1 MPWTFR
7 KTLGT
12 AFVVLACLVTFS
24 ATAGAR
30 PAYLDDR
37 HPGDDPRSILWEPK
51 QAAFERLQAALAL
64 PPDAVRASQDDFDVH
79 YYDIDIEIDA
89 GPETVAGSVVMR
101 ATSTVEGLSSVAL
114 DLYDNMT
121 VDSVAH
127 DGAPIASGVYFARAS
142 IGDWGE
148 TRKIAFVR

>member
-1 MPWTFR
+1 MPRTFR
-7 KTLGT
+7 NTLGT
-12 AFVVLACLVTFS
+12 TFVVLACLVAFS

-51 QAAFERLQAALAL
+51 QAAFEKLQAALAL

-101 ATSTVEGLSSVAL
+101 ATSTVEVRRRRTHTRTTSSLSL
-114 DLYDNMT
+114 
-121 VDSVAH
+121 
-127 DGAPIASGVYFARAS
+127 
-142 IGDWGE
+142 
-148 TRKIAFVR
+148 